1 MRVASGVSVATS
13 CAIWCRCRVSKALV
27 AALPP
32 SLTLLRLRQ
41 CQLACSE
48 ADFPPQLVRTS
59 YEVDHAGLFSGTFQL
74 AAGLVITDPGRQLA
88 PAAPPA

>member
-1 MRVASGVSVATS
+1 MT
-13 CAIWCRCRVSKALV
+13 
-27 AALPP
+27 ALPP
-32 SLTLLRLRQ
+32 SLTLLRLHQ
-41 CQLACSE
+41 CQLVAGE

-88 PAAPPA
+88 PAALPT